1 MVIWVPSKVCHTRN
15 ILTSWVRFSGL
26 LFTFSFH
33 DVRYSKNVPWSQSN
47 LWSSL
52 ELYTFKNNFNFFLD
66 SLTLCTSKKSKKS
79 QTFNKLYLFPG
90 NSEFGTALQKKH
102 VILFF
107 QLKLLWKKLTLKKTQ
122 VKITSRSKFMPVFV
136 FQCDV
141 IFDKL
146 SKLGQISCVIPYY
159 IEKKDSLNLDKFF
172 ANLLENWYK
181 MRKII
186 T

>member
-33 DVRYSKNVPWSQSN
+33 DIRYSKNVPWSQSN
-47 LWSSL
+47 LWSPL

-107 QLKLLWKKLTLKKTQ
+107 QLKLLRKKLNLKEKR
-122 VKITSRSKFMPVFV
+122 K
-136 FQCDV
+136 
-141 IFDKL
+141 
-146 SKLGQISCVIPYY
+146 SKLRLDQNLCQFLFFSVTL
-159 IEKKDSLNLDKFF
+159 SLTNYQNWGKF
-172 ANLLENWYK
+172 LV
-181 MRKII
+181 
-186 T
+186 

>member
-47 LWSSL
+47 LWSPL
-52 ELYTFKNNFNFFLD
+52 ELYTFKNNFNLLLD
-66 SLTLCTSKKSKKS
+66 SLTLCTSKQSKKS

-107 QLKLLWKKLTLKKTQ
+107 QLKLLWKKLTLKKR
-122 VKITSRSKFMPVFV
+122 K
-136 FQCDV
+136 
-141 IFDKL
+141 
-146 SKLGQISCVIPYY
+146 SKLRLDQ
-159 IEKKDSLNLDKFF
+159 NLCQFLFFNVTLPLTDYQNWGKF
-172 ANLLENWYK
+172 
-181 MRKII
+181 IV
-186 T
+186 